1 MRRRGRNLSPP
12 HPQTA
17 AIAQHISEVAEVHRR
32 ASNFSAI
39 VSRQSILLGW
49 REKEI
54 AQSGGGG
61 GGCVFG
67 MRIREESKK

>member
-1 MRRRGRNLSPP
+1 MDGNETAREESISPP
-12 HPQTA
+12 PHQTA

-54 AQSGGGG
+54 AQSGGE
-61 GGCVFG
+61 GGCL
-67 MRIREESKK
+67 E